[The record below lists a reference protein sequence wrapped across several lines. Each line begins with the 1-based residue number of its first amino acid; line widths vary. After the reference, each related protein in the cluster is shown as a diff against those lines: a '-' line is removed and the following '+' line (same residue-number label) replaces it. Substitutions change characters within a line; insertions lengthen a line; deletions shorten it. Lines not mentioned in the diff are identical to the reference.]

1 MAYVNITK
9 GWPNIYAVDLAVPV
23 HVDHTDIVE
32 GMCIYED
39 GGKWK
44 KGCPN
49 GRIPFITGPE
59 QFPTALDVARIQS
72 STFDN
77 LGFTSPTA
85 SNGVV
90 EMGRGNMGG
99 ISLTNAIE
107 FQTDQFVSL
116 VGGEVVYSITT
127 TANAGKFLA
136 VSNSATTQPCGY
148 VRTVGV
154 DENGRSLATII
165 AQPSLVLP

>member
-1 MAYVNITK
+1 MAYINITK
-9 GWPNIYAVDLAVPV
+9 GWPNLYAVDLAVPV
-23 HVDHTDIVE
+23 HADHTDIVE
-32 GMCIYED
+32 GMVLYED
-39 GGKWK
+39 SGKWK
-44 KGCPN
+44 KGCAK

-59 QFPTALDVARIQS
+59 QFPNALDVKRIQS

-77 LGFTSPTA
+77 LGFSSPTA

-116 VGGEVVYSITT
+116 VGGEVVYSPTT
-127 TANAGKFLA
+127 TANAGKL
-136 VSNSATTQPCGY
+136 VQATTSDHQILGY
-148 VRTVGV
+148 CRSVGV
-154 DENGRSLATII
+154 DENGRTVATVI
-165 AQPSLVLP
+165 AQPTLALP